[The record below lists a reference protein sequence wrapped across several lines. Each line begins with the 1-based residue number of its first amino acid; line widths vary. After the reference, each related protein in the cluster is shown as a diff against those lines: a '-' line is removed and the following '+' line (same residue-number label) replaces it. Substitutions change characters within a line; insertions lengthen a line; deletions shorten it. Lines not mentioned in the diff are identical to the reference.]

1 MRAVAILSIVAAVLG
16 SIATANA
23 EQKAKGA
30 AAKGQDRGAM
40 LDKCRAEAYGYGS
53 SKAAQVR
60 ACMQRARGH

>member
-1 MRAVAILSIVAAVLG
+1 MRAVATLSIVAAVLG

-40 LDKCRAEAYGYGS
+40 LDKCRAEAYGS